1 MTISWSHIFSGLEPI
16 QVKLLKRLF
25 GQSFFSGFASAYFF
39 VAAYSAMLGALGIE
53 EIPIA
58 YLISGFGGVLLIKGF
73 QRLQKD
79 YGASN
84 SHFLLTGIF
93 TAWMWGL
100 FYLNQH
106 ELSGLIQWWVG
117 ILSFILVIPFS
128 AVFAMNIG
136 TSCFQVLGVTK
147 GKKWM
152 AKLGIAETMAAMLAF
167 LSAPILVETLGHP
180 SWLFFIG
187 GAAIIPLIRLSVIG
201 YQKKEGSQS
210 TYSLQ
215 NKVELKLLW
224 RSPFFK
230 KVIVAT
236 SISVAMI
243 YWVDYTYI
251 ISVRNLARINQMTT
265 SEVVSV
271 FFAIVKVGEL
281 LGSLFSAD
289 LIRQLGTQRSLKVFA
304 LILLSV
310 AFLIILLFVG
320 FETPIATLV
329 VFIISLKWFE
339 RVVRRTIELPANRIV
354 LQVAKPEE
362 KLGLQTALEGTVSQL
377 ATIGAAL
384 LAWLIS
390 SQYKNVDSIEFLVLL
405 VGFIG
410 LVSIYW
416 VTRVFKVSKMYR
428 DRLSNYLKDI
438 SADNKSEVKES
449 KIIEQQKEEDV
460 IDSDEAVRRLY
471 NEKFIHQFSAL
482 EDLPDKLSDI
492 SKIIEMTDAAS
503 LLLKSEILRRYQ
515 SVSDETEIPESM
527 QTKYNVMLMN
537 IGESLVWLDLCMAD
551 LRLETEEEFYL
562 YVSLSQSKDLFI
574 KQLFTLL
581 SWRYSSEEMKVIEG
595 FMKGDAAGADD
606 SQFAMELLDTVLP
619 NLLKPYLL
627 PVFESTSLEMKIK
640 RWKQFFPA
648 YRYSNDERLKDVVM
662 RDFGLLTL
670 SSKFWALRVL
680 ALRGKNLDFV
690 HPFDKSSI
698 VALRAAAA
706 PRVSTY
712 GSFVERFE
720 KQLDYRNMEE
730 VFIQSELFCQWLNDN
745 ESFSNSQKYANSLE
759 CYISDHYNKLK
770 SIL

>member
-106 ELSGLIQWWVG
+106 EFSGLIQWWVG

-281 LGSLFSAD
+281 IGSLFSAD

-416 VTRVFKVSKMYR
+416 VTRVFKVSEMYR

-438 SADNKSEVKES
+438 SAENKSEVKES
-449 KIIEQQKEEDV
+449 KIIEQQKEEEV
-460 IDSDEAVRRLY
+460 IDSNEAVRRLY

-581 SWRYSSEEMKVIEG
+581 SWKYSSEEMKVIEG

-662 RDFGLLTL
+662 RDFALLTL

-759 CYISDHYNKLK
+759 SYISEHYNKLK